1 MLLGICGK
9 TNVGKTSFFSA
20 CTLVDAEISNRV
32 FTTIKPNFGVTYV
45 RSKCPC
51 KERGVTCKPQN
62 SKCVDG
68 VRYIPVKVVDIAGLV
83 PDAYKGRGLG
93 NMFLTDI
100 MTADAL
106 VHIVDISG
114 GTDINGNPCPVGTHN
129 PLDDIEFFRR
139 EIDYWVLGIIK
150 KNIDHISKRMIVNKE
165 KLSEGLYKQL
175 SGLGVSTEHVERCIE
190 KSGLDVNSPEE
201 KFLEFSRTLMEDSK
215 PVITA
220 GNKID
225 IPQAEEIFNAVKDK
239 IKDIIPCSADSEL
252 ALRKAAEKG
261 IISYMPGGGDFEIRG
276 NATEK
281 QLAALESI
289 RNVLK
294 NFGSTG
300 VQKIIDTAVFSL
312 LEMIVVYPVENEH
325 KLTDKKGNVLP
336 DAMLVKRGST
346 ALDLAFKVHEDI
358 GKRFISAV
366 DARSGKSV
374 AANHIL
380 KDGDIISI
388 KAGR

>member
-9 TNVGKTSFFSA
+9 TNVGKTTLFSA
-20 CTLVDAEISNRV
+20 LTLVDAEISNRV

-68 VRYIPVKVVDIAGLV
+68 VRYIPVKIVDIAGLV
-83 PDAYKGRGLG
+83 PDAHKGKGLG

-106 VHIVDISG
+106 VHVVDISG
-114 GTDINGNPCPVGTHN
+114 STDINGNPCAAGTHN
-129 PLDDIEFFRR
+129 PLEDVEFFQR
-139 EIDYWVLGIIK
+139 EIEYWITGIIK
-150 KNIDHISKRMIVNKE
+150 KNIDQISKRITKKE
-165 KLSEGLYKQL
+165 KLSEGLHKQL
-175 SGLGVSTEHVERCIE
+175 SGLGISLEDVETSIE
-190 KSGLDVNSPEE
+190 KTGLEANSPDE
-201 KFLEFSRTLMEDSK
+201 KFLEFSRILIEKSK

-225 IPQAEEIFNAVKDK
+225 VPKAGEIFNSAKDK
-239 IKDIIPCSADSEL
+239 IKGIIPCSADAEL
-252 ALRKAAEKG
+252 ALRKASEKG
-261 IISYMPGGGDFEIRG
+261 LISYMPGDGDFEIK
-276 NATEK
+276 NVTEQQRK
-281 QLAALESI
+281 ALESI
-289 RNVLK
+289 RNVMK
-294 NFGSTG
+294 KYGSTG
-300 VQKIIDTAVFSL
+300 VQKTVDTAVFSL
-312 LEMIVVYPVENEH
+312 LGMIVVYPVENEH
-325 KLTDKKGNVLP
+325 KLSDKNGNVLP
-336 DAMLVKRGST
+336 HALLVKKGST

-358 GKRFISAV
+358 GKRFISAL

-374 AANHIL
+374 SASYIL